1 MREGTLKMSRR
12 SKKISRLQKDNKFL
26 RYVVDRARKE
36 VDRLNVEICTLKAK
50 E

>member
-1 MREGTLKMSRR
+1 MSRR

-26 RYVVDRARKE
+26 RYVVDIAKKE
-36 VDRLNVEICTLKAK
+36 VDRLKVEIYMLKAK